1 PPPQKATPATRPT
14 PQTPPKKPAA
24 PAKEL
29 GELPEWNL
37 GDLYASIDDPKIK
50 RDLDRADEYS
60 KAFEDDFKGKLAAL
74 VAQPD
79 GGLALAQAVVRY
91 EQLDDLL
98 GRLISFAGL
107 VHAGDTDDPARA
119 KFYGDVQER
128 ITAASTH
135 LLFFVLEL
143 NRIDDAKLE
152 AAMHEPKL
160 AYYRPWLEALR
171 KQKPDQLEDR
181 VEPLPHEQ
189 SVTPFGARNRL
200 FAEPI
205 ARFRFK
211 VRRQSLAIEPTLSLM
226 QDPDENQRRAA
237 AEALAKTFKESLPQ
251 F

>member
-74 VAQPD
+74 VDEPD
-79 GGLALAQAVVRY
+79 GSLALAQAVVRY

-107 VHAGDTDDPARA
+107 VHAGDTVDSARA

-128 ITAASTH
+128 LTAASPH
-135 LLFFVLEL
+135 VLFSVLAR
-143 NRIDDAKLE
+143 NRIDDAKLK
-152 AAMHEPKL
+152 AAMRTPKR
-160 AYYRPWLEALR
+160 AYYRPGLEDIR
-171 KQKPDQLEDR
+171 KEKPYQLEDR
-181 VEPLPHEQ
+181 VEQLFPEK
-189 SVTPFGARNRL
+189 SVTASGAWNRL
-200 FAEPI
+200 FDKTI
-205 ARFRFK
+205 ARLRFK
-211 VRRQSLAIEPTLSLM
+211 VDRQSL
-226 QDPDENQRRAA
+226 
-237 AEALAKTFKESLPQ
+237 
-251 F
+251 